1 MKIGD
6 TLILVMCGALLALY
20 FDFGSL
26 IDDVTTLVG
35 SVIS

>member
-1 MKIGD
+1 VKN
-6 TLILVMCGALLALY
+6 TLILIVCGALLALY

-26 IDDVTTLVG
+26 INDVTTLVG